1 MTQITFYRD
10 HQGKPAGFQAED
22 HAGYAEEGQDI
33 VCAAVSALVINF
45 LNSFEQLTEDA
56 GTCHTSEDDAVIEF
70 RVSGTCS
77 EEGQILLD
85 SLVLGIT
92 NIESEYRPY
101 IHVVFEEV

>member
-1 MTQITFYRD
+1 MSVLRYLHWI
-10 HQGKPAGFQAED
+10 H
-22 HAGYAEEGQDI
+22 
-33 VCAAVSALVINF
+33 NF
-45 LNSFEQLTEDA
+45 LNSFETLTEDGRA
-56 GTCHTSEDDAVIEF
+56 TCRTSEDDAVIEF

>member
-1 MTQITFYRD
+1 MITITVKKRNGNYLEFVSK
-10 HQGKPAGFQAED
+10 G

-33 VCAAVSALVINF
+33 VCSAVSALVINF

-56 GTCHTSEDDAVIEF
+56 GTCRTSEDDAVIEF